1 MKQKRIEWVDC
12 CKGLAIA
19 LVVLGHSLQ
28 EYMGEN
34 NIAYFLIYSVHM
46 PLFIFLSG
54 YVTRKPTKPF
64 AVFASDKGKRLLPP
78 YILFCVLITVAHF
91 LQDVLLHSRY
101 FADMGK
107 ATVIN
112 TLLFTYKSM
121 FANLWYLPTLFVAT
135 CMHNLLLK
143 RIPNF
148 RERMILAFVISFS
161 VLVLRK
167 WCKLPIPFHIDAVML
182 SIFFLELGY
191 SCKENMW
198 EIEKKVPILL
208 LGYVVSTTAQI
219 ALQSKALNFYR
230 ADAGF
235 PLMALV
241 SAVSGTLLIVTA
253 MKHLSASRLL
263 RTLGCNSLYIY
274 GFHFIVQN
282 IVQVA
287 VVHMLL
293 SNLKENAI
301 KPVLAVAC
309 GVLTLA
315 LACAAAAAYQYLS
328 SFMRKQFAEGE

>member
-1 MKQKRIEWVDC
+1 M
-12 CKGLAIA
+12 
-19 LVVLGHSLQ
+19 
-28 EYMGEN
+28 
-34 NIAYFLIYSVHM
+34 
-46 PLFIFLSG
+46 
-54 YVTRKPTKPF
+54 
-64 AVFASDKGKRLLPP
+64 
-78 YILFCVLITVAHF
+78 
-91 LQDVLLHSRY
+91 
-101 FADMGK
+101 
-107 ATVIN
+107 
-112 TLLFTYKSM
+112 
-121 FANLWYLPTLFVAT
+121 
-135 CMHNLLLK
+135 
-143 RIPNF
+143 
-148 RERMILAFVISFS
+148 
-161 VLVLRK
+161 
-167 WCKLPIPFHIDAVML
+167 
-182 SIFFLELGY
+182 
-191 SCKENMW
+191 
-198 EIEKKVPILL
+198 L

-230 ADAGF
+230 AEAGF

-287 VVHMLL
+287 VVRMLL

-328 SFMRKQFAEGE
+328 SFMRKQFAKGE